1 MHPVYRFVARHSLF
15 IIPSIGFLAVAV
27 GLNGTGA
34 ALYTWIALGAAMA
47 VVWGVP
53 FWLRRKP
60 SGAQSPGEVGRLL
73 RSGRITLLH
82 FYSDF

>member
-1 MHPVYRFVARHSLF
+1 MHPTYRFVARHSLF
-15 IIPSIGFLAVAV
+15 IFPGIGFLAVAV
-27 GLNGTGA
+27 GLMGTGG
-34 ALYTWIALGAAMA
+34 ALYLWIALGAAMA
-47 VVWGVP
+47 VVWGIP

-60 SGAQSPGEVGRLL
+60 AEVQTTEEVGRLL